1 MLLKS
6 HVYNPP
12 STNSVW
18 TTSKPKKIWNTTK
31 NHPRNINIIRS
42 IHQPPKMFRSEFPAF
57 FLVPSLVGSET
68 TLGRFGLGRSIG
80 HRQIQGQGSRALRWS
95 QGSQLWSVWFFK
107 KRTINFGGVDKNS
120 KIWESRNVKVHNF
133 IAHAPGT
140 QSHRGLVQI
149 ILHFNWMIFRFYLD
163 FQVKKHPWLV

>member
-18 TTSKPKKIWNTTK
+18 TTSKPKKKSGKQPK
-31 NHPRNINIIRS
+31 NHPRNIIRS
-42 IHQPPKMFRSEFPAF
+42 IRSTENVPIRIPCV